1 MTALRN
7 VPASVRQRLLN
18 RARSDRRPF
27 NELLQ
32 YFAMERFLYRL
43 SQSAHADRFVLK
55 GALML
60 QVWRSPGI
68 RPTMDIDLL
77 GRTNNAGTDVVDVV
91 AQLLDILAVDV
102 EPDGLDFD
110 ADSIR
115 TERIT
120 EGADYEGIRIRVPG
134 TLETARVHV
143 QIDVG
148 YGDVVYPAPEA
159 ADLPTMLDFPAPRLL
174 CYSRESC
181 IAEKLEAAVKLGML
195 NSRMK
200 DFYDIWLLSRQF
212 DFDGSELAEGI
223 RRTFERRGT
232 ALPVE
237 IEAFTQPFIDSKQIQ
252 WMAFRNRLQQDHVP
266 ASFTNIVAAM
276 ADFLSPIVAAVSSR
290 QPVPNHW
297 TASGPWT

>member
-60 QVWRSPGI
+60 Q
-68 RPTMDIDLL
+68 
-77 GRTNNAGTDVVDVV
+77 
-91 AQLLDILAVDV
+91 
-102 EPDGLDFD
+102 
-110 ADSIR
+110 
-115 TERIT
+115 
-120 EGADYEGIRIRVPG
+120 
-134 TLETARVHV
+134 LEV
-143 QIDVG
+143 
-148 YGDVVYPAPEA
+148 
-159 ADLPTMLDFPAPRLL
+159 
-174 CYSRESC
+174 
-181 IAEKLEAAVKLGML
+181 AVKLGML

-232 ALPVE
+232 ALPVA
-237 IEAFTQPFIDSKQIQ
+237 IEAFTQPFIDSTQIQ
-252 WMAFRNRLQQDHVP
+252 WMAFRSRLQQDHVP
-266 ASFTNIVAAM
+266 ASFTDIVAAM

>member
-91 AQLLDILAVDV
+91 AQLLDILAVDA

-120 EGADYEGIRIRVPG
+120 EGA
-134 TLETARVHV
+134 
-143 QIDVG
+143 
-148 YGDVVYPAPEA
+148 
-159 ADLPTMLDFPAPRLL
+159 
-174 CYSRESC
+174 
-181 IAEKLEAAVKLGML
+181 
-195 NSRMK
+195 
-200 DFYDIWLLSRQF
+200 
-212 DFDGSELAEGI
+212 
-223 RRTFERRGT
+223 
-232 ALPVE
+232 
-237 IEAFTQPFIDSKQIQ
+237 EAFTQPFIDSKQIQ

-266 ASFTNIVAAM
+266 ASFTDIVAAM
-276 ADFLSPIVAAVSSR
+276 AGFLSPIVAAVSSR

-297 TASGPWT
+297 TAPGPWT

>member
-1 MTALRN
+1 MTSPRN

-60 QVWRSPGI
+60 QVWRSPDI

-77 GRTNNAGTDVVDVV
+77 GRTSNAEDDLM
-91 AQLLDILAVDV
+91 AQLRDILAVDV
-102 EPDGLDFD
+102 EPDGLAFD

-120 EGADYEGIRIRVPG
+120 EGANYEGIRIRFPG
-134 TLETARVHV
+134 TLATARIHM
-143 QIDVG
+143 QIDAG
-148 YGDVVYPAPEA
+148 FGDVVYPAPEA

-174 CYSRESC
+174 CYSRESV
-181 IAEKLEAAVKLGML
+181 IAEKLEATVKLGML

-212 DFDGSELAEGI
+212 DFNGPDLAQHTADLRAARHRAGLGAGGI
-223 RRTFERRGT
+223 HQALRR
-232 ALPVE
+232 
-237 IEAFTQPFIDSKQIQ
+237 
-252 WMAFRNRLQQDHVP
+252 
-266 ASFTNIVAAM
+266 
-276 ADFLSPIVAAVSSR
+276 
-290 QPVPNHW
+290 
-297 TASGPWT
+297 

>member
-55 GALML
+55 GALIL

-77 GRTNNAGTDVVDVV
+77 GRTGNAGTDVVDAV
-91 AQLLDILAVDV
+91 ARLRDILAVDV

-120 EGADYEGIRIRVPG
+120 EGADYEGIRIRFPG
-134 TLETARVHV
+134 TLETARVHM

-159 ADLPTMLDFPAPRLL
+159 ADL
-174 CYSRESC
+174 
-181 IAEKLEAAVKLGML
+181 
-195 NSRMK
+195 
-200 DFYDIWLLSRQF
+200 
-212 DFDGSELAEGI
+212 
-223 RRTFERRGT
+223 
-232 ALPVE
+232 
-237 IEAFTQPFIDSKQIQ
+237 Q
-252 WMAFRNRLQQDHVP
+252 WTAFRNRLQQDHVP
-266 ASFTNIVAAM
+266 ALFTDIVAQM

>member
-1 MTALRN
+1 MTSLRN

-60 QVWRSPGI
+60 QVWRSPDI

-77 GRTNNAGTDVVDVV
+77 GRTSNAEDDLM
-91 AQLLDILAVDV
+91 AQLRDILAVDV
-102 EPDGLDFD
+102 EPDGLAFD

-120 EGADYEGIRIRVPG
+120 EGANYEGIRIRFPG
-134 TLETARVHV
+134 TLATARIHM

-148 YGDVVYPAPEA
+148 FGDVVYPAPEA

-174 CYSRESC
+174 CYSRESV
-181 IAEKLEAAVKLGML
+181 IAEKLEATVKLGML

-212 DFDGSELAEGI
+212 DFNGSDLAQAI
-223 RRTFERRGT
+223 RLTFERRGT
-232 ALPVE
+232 VLASELA
-237 IEAFTQPFIDSKQIQ
+237 AFTKPFVDDKQTQ
-252 WMAFRNRLQQDHVP
+252 WAAFRNRLQQEHVP
-266 ASFTNIVAAM
+266 ASFAEIAASL
-276 ADFLSPIVAAVSSR
+276 DRFLSPIVAALFSGD
-290 QPVPNHW
+290 PGPTHW